1 MMKHPIIRKINV
13 LEVEIEDISEIF
25 QFKSE
30 ESKVETLLSL
40 SNPNYE
46 TVLKQLQYSWN
57 ITMNDMGNKKELPT
71 HLLFGASYCT
81 NIKV

>member
-13 LEVEIEDISEIF
+13 LEVEIENISKIF

-40 SNPNYE
+40 SDPNYE
-46 TVLKQLQYSWN
+46 TVLKQLEYSWN
-57 ITMNDMGNKKELPT
+57 ITMNMGNKKELPT

-81 NIKV
+81 KIKV

>member
-1 MMKHPIIRKINV
+1 MTNHPIIRKINV

-57 ITMNDMGNKKELPT
+57 ITMNDMGNKKE
-71 HLLFGASYCT
+71 
-81 NIKV
+81 